1 MSFLC
6 IKDPNKRNEIVAEY
20 WVVKKGKSDDDTTTT
35 TTTATTSTTTITTT
49 NNDNQMK
56 SKEKDGGQCNN
67 DQVLHGIEVA
77 NPTKNDMNMLKSED
91 MDEKI
96 DRKILRSIIGIKR
109 KYHNG
114 SGGIPVMK
122 QIANGITFL
131 PGDIIGLQT
140 KLNYLLGEYR
150 AGNTFATHNQIVAI
164 ADELLRRKHLSQV
177 QYHNINSLI
186 NNETSH

>member
-20 WVVKKGKSDDDTTTT
+20 WAVKKGKSDDVTT
-35 TTTATTSTTTITTT
+35 TTT

-56 SKEKDGGQCNN
+56 LKEKDGENN
-67 DQVLHGIEVA
+67 QVLHGIEVA
-77 NPTKNDMNMLKSED
+77 NRTKNDMNMLKSED